1 MEPDIKVNG
10 LKMKKMVWESTFGPM
25 EQDMMVIGKMESVMV
40 LVDLYMLTAKYMR
53 VYGYKIKSMALVS
66 KDGQMEESIKESG
79 LMINRK
85 VKVIKH
91 TPVVIVM

>member
-1 MEPDIKVNG
+1 
-10 LKMKKMVWESTFGPM
+10 
-25 EQDMMVIGKMESVMV
+25 MVIGKMESVMV